1 MRNVL
6 LRFGAAATFVLTS
19 CVATKAEV
27 PAQAAKQRAET
38 ATREVVGDWIVACS
52 SPKTGHKTCVMSQ
65 TLASK
70 KLKQPV
76 SVLLIGKDR
85 TGKLKGSLRMPVG
98 VSLQEGVVIRI
109 EHQDPFTVPFAT
121 CHRIGCFAPFDLSEP
136 LVGKLKTASNITV
149 VAHSV
154 SQQALSFNFSTR
166 GFSNAYETYM
176 AQAK

>member
-1 MRNVL
+1 MRHVFV
-6 LRFGAAATFVLTS
+6 RFGAVVAFVLTS
-19 CVATKAEV
+19 YVATKAEAPV
-27 PAQAAKQRAET
+27 QAAKPSAET
-38 ATREVVGDWIVACS
+38 TREVVGDWVVACS
-52 SPKTGHKTCVMSQ
+52 PPKTGHKTCVMTQ

-70 KLKQPV
+70 KLKKPV

-109 EHQDPFTVPFAT
+109 EHQDPFTVPFAA
-121 CHRIGCFAPFDLSEP
+121 CHRIGCFAPFDLNEP
-136 LVGKLKTASNITV
+136 LVVKLKTATNITV

-154 SQQALSFNFSTR
+154 SQQALRFSFSTR
-166 GFSNAYETYM
+166 GFSNAYETYL

>member
-1 MRNVL
+1 MRNVF

-19 CVATKAEV
+19 CVATKAEAPV
-27 PAQAAKQRAET
+27 QAAKPSAET
-38 ATREVVGDWIVACS
+38 TTREVIGDWVVACS
-52 SPKTGHKTCVMSQ
+52 KAGRKTCVMSQ

-70 KLKQPV
+70 KMKQPV

-109 EHQDPFTVPFAT
+109 EHQDPFTVPFAA
-121 CHRIGCFAPFDLSEP
+121 CHRIGCFAPFDLNEP

-154 SQQALSFNFSTR
+154 SQQALRFNFSTR
-166 GFSNAYETYM
+166 GFSNAYETYL